1 MLRQMLLFNLKQSH
15 HQPKREGLGLLSCLK
30 VSPGQ
35 HGTQQGGTQRVQP
48 FFSSLTTW
56 SVSRPFPFRTYPSQP
71 AALSNHL
78 LWMSAR
84 EQMIL
89 LMPYSGPS
97 LLSLKPDPLKWIPG
111 HQNTFF
117 FFWKKMKKVASKK
130 KKMAKTN
137 NIPLPN
143 PTQKLPKNQISS
155 CALLTGPATK
165 LHLTLQS
172 NNRKYCQDTAQEKEG
187 GQEALP
193 TKQCCYTCYLT

>member
-1 MLRQMLLFNLKQSH
+1 MLLFNLKQSH

-117 FFWKKMKKVASKK
+117 FFLEKDEKSCKQEKKNGKNKQHPPPQPNTETSKK
-130 KKMAKTN
+130 SNLFLCSSYRACHKT
-137 NIPLPN
+137 P
-143 PTQKLPKNQISS
+143 S
-155 CALLTGPATK
+155 
-165 LHLTLQS
+165 
-172 NNRKYCQDTAQEKEG
+172 
-187 GQEALP
+187 
-193 TKQCCYTCYLT
+193 YLTK